1 MTLGGWMGLTY
12 RQSGNAR
19 NCLAAWRCPS
29 QPLGLK
35 SLEFRATL
43 SCHLEADDTV
53 SSSSSDT

>member
-1 MTLGGWMGLTY
+1 MGLTY